1 MCQHDK
7 ITLLTLNEVAHRLRL
22 HKSTISRLIK
32 SGELPCCQ
40 IGSRKLVRGSDL
52 AAFIDRCIG
61 VGDRD
66 SGSQGVM

>member
-1 MCQHDK
+1 
-7 ITLLTLNEVAHRLRL
+7 
-22 HKSTISRLIK
+22 LIK